1 MDSIRNGIIG
11 HIVGDALGLP
21 VQFEPREYRDRD
33 PVRDMRG
40 EGAFDMPAGSW
51 SDDSSLTIATID
63 GLCKC
68 LKNKKKDALSLS
80 EIIDYEIIMKNFSL
94 WLNEGEFTPYGYAYD
109 IGGATMDGI
118 RRYDRG
124 REAILSGGTGERD
137 NGNGSLMRILPIAF
151 FIYYVSQIVCDE
163 DEKMTAVHNLSSLTH
178 RHRRSQLCCGIYVN
192 IALEFIENHK
202 KNLNLGLEE
211 LIANGINK
219 SKEYYFKNDDF
230 KGELHHFD
238 RVFSLNIQNLPRD
251 EIKSGGYTISSLE
264 ASIWCL
270 LNNNSYKDTVLEAV
284 NLGYDTDTTAC
295 IVGGLAGIYY
305 GYDDI
310 PNEWIDKLAKLDYI
324 QDLISD
330 FSSLLEDKL
339 NEMIEEYYMKYDTPL
354 DDSDLFEKLGKF
366 EEQSKEEFMKMY
378 LDDYEEY
385 LKKRNSKEL
394 DEDYRNYLKENNI
407 DRKWDK

>member
-1 MDSIRNGIIG
+1 MDSIKDGIFG

-21 VQFEPREYRDRD
+21 VQFLPREERDED
-33 PVRDMRG
+33 PVTDMRG
-40 EGAFDMPAGSW
+40 YGAFNLPPGSW

-63 GLCKC
+63 GLSKC
-68 LKNKKKDALSLS
+68 LENKKEGNSLS
-80 EIIDYEIIMKNFSL
+80 EIIDYEIIMENFSL
-94 WLNEGEFTPYGYAYD
+94 WLNEGHFTPYGKAYD

-118 RRYDRG
+118 ERYDEG
-124 REAILSGGTGERD
+124 TEPILSGGIGERD

-151 FIYYVSQIVCDE
+151 FIHYLSQKYSFDE
-163 DEKMTAVHNLSSLTH
+163 DDMMTAVHNLSSLTH

-192 IALEFIENHK
+192 IALELIENHEDC
-202 KNLNLGLEE
+202 NLEE

-219 SKEYYFKNDDF
+219 SKEYYFNNDDF

-238 RVFSLNIQNLPRD
+238 RVFSLNIQNLPRE

-270 LNNNSYKDTVLEAV
+270 LNNKNYKDTILEAV

-310 PNEWIDKLAKLDYI
+310 PNEWIDKLARLDYI
-324 QDLISD
+324 EEKISN
-330 FSSLLEDKL
+330 FSSLLHDVSGEIGIMDEDL
-339 NEMIEEYYMKYDTPL
+339 L
-354 DDSDLFEKLGKF
+354 DDSEFF
-366 EEQSKEEFMKMY
+366 EELEKIFKEQEEKSMKMY
-378 LDDYEEY
+378 LDIWEEY
-385 LKKRNSKEL
+385 LIEMDDDEL
-394 DEDYRNYLKENNI
+394 NEDYRNYLKENNI
-407 DRKWDK
+407 DRKWNK